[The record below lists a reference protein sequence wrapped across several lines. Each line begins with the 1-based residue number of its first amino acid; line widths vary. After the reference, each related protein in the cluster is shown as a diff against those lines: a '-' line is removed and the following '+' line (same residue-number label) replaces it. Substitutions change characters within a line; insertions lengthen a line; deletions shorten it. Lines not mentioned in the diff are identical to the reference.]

1 MTGYV
6 EGYNVKSEGEVY
18 HPSAFLDPAEKFKYA
33 GDPEKQAEFQDENG
47 LVREVSPPEITNEQS
62 NADEATST
70 VVLEDTEISS
80 KSPDVIITHDSEA
93 NVVTEGPVGEVVTEE
108 TATPVEA
115 VDPEVVNGDEQSR
128 EPSVT
133 DDENTTNVKFA

>member
-18 HPSAFLDPAEKFKYA
+18 HPSAFFDPAEKFKFA

-70 VVLEDTEISS
+70 VVLEDTEITS

-93 NVVTEGPVGEVVTEE
+93 NIVTEGPVGEVVTED
-108 TATPVEA
+108 TATP
-115 VDPEVVNGDEQSR
+115 GDEQSR

-133 DDENTTNVKFA
+133 DDENTTNVKFE